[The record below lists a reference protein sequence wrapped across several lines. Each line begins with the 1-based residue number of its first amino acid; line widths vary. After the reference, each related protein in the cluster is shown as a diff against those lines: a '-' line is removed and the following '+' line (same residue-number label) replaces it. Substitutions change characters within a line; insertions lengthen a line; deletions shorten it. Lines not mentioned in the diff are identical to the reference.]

1 MGQYTAEDIM
11 NKNVIKINQN
21 ATVKELVKLLL
32 DNKISGVPVVNN
44 KGVLVGIVSKA
55 DLTFQRNQAPF
66 PLFFGP
72 FENYV
77 FFESKETLKK
87 YDKEFQKHLES
98 KVKNIMTKDVKT
110 VKSNTPISKLANIM
124 IVNKINRIPVIDKKG
139 KLVGIIAR
147 ADMLKAIEKI
157 L

>member
-1 MGQYTAEDIM
+1 MGQTAEDIM
-11 NKNVIKINQN
+11 NENVIKISQN

-44 KGVLVGIVSKA
+44 KGVLAGIVSKA
-55 DLTFQRNQAPF
+55 DLTFKGGQAPF

-87 YDKEFQKHLES
+87 YEKELQKQLES

-110 VKSNTPISKLANIM
+110 VKPNTPISKLANIM
-124 IVNKINRIPVIDKKG
+124 IVNKINRIPVVDKKG
-139 KLVGIIAR
+139 RLVGIIAR

>member
-55 DLTFQRNQAPF
+55 DLTFHRNQAPF

-87 YDKEFQKHLES
+87 YDKEFQKQLES

>member
-1 MGQYTAEDIM
+1 MGQQTAEDIM
-11 NKNVIKINQN
+11 NENVIKINQN
-21 ATVKELVKLLL
+21 ATVKELIKLLL

-44 KGVLVGIVSKA
+44 KGILVGIVSKA
-55 DLTFQRNQAPF
+55 DLTYQERQAPF

-77 FFESKETLKK
+77 FYERKETLKK
-87 YDKEFQKHLES
+87 YEKELQKQLES
-98 KVKNIMTKDVKT
+98 KVKNIMTKDVNT
-110 VKSNTPISKLANIM
+110 VKPNTSISKLANIM
-124 IVNKINRIPVIDKKG
+124 IVNKINRIPVVDKKG
-139 KLVGIIAR
+139 RLVGIIAR